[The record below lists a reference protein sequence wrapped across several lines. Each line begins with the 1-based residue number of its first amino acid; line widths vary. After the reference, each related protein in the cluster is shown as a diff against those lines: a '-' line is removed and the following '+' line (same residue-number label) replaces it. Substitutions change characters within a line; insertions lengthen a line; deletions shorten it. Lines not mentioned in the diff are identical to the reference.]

1 MPSALIVGSGP
12 NGLAAALTLAAG
24 GVDVTVLEASDSI
37 GGGTRSGELT
47 LPGLLHDH
55 CSGFHPLAVDTGFS
69 RQFDLTAHGLTWA
82 WPEIQYSHPLD
93 GVGGGR
99 GASVWRSVDR
109 TAGEL
114 HNNKNND
121 DDDAASYRRL
131 FGPLTE
137 RFPQIVDE
145 FLQPMVHVPSHPV
158 SLARFGLYA
167 AMPAGLLARRWRSE
181 EARALFA
188 GVAAHA
194 FRPLDSVMSSAIGV
208 ALGTAAHRYGWPVAV
223 GGSATIAAAMASRLT
238 DLGGRIETGVHVRDH
253 RELGRYDLLMLNTA
267 PSAAADILGSAL
279 PGRVARAYRR
289 YKHGPGAFQVAFAV
303 EGGIPWA
310 HAPSRRAGT
319 VHVGGTF
326 AEIAD
331 AERQVVRGRMPERPF
346 VLVGQQSVADPARAR
361 DGVHPVDTYAHVP
374 AGWTGDATQTIIDQI
389 ERFAPGFRDRIR
401 ATRSTSTQAIEQ
413 YDPNFV
419 GGDIVTGANTPLQLV
434 FRPRVTPDPYSA
446 GIPGVYLCSAAAPP
460 GAGAH
465 GMAGWNAARSAL
477 AHLASR

>member
-1 MPSALIVGSGP
+1 MPSAIIVGSGP

-69 RQFDLTAHGLTWA
+69 RQFGLENHGLRWSL
-82 WPEIQYSHPLD
+82 PEVQYSHPLD
-93 GVGGGR
+93 GGR

-114 HNNKNND
+114 GD
-121 DDDAASYRRL
+121 DDNESYRRM
-131 FGPLTE
+131 FGPLTR

-145 FLQPMVHVPSHPV
+145 FLQPLVHVPGHPV
-158 SLARFGLYA
+158 PLARFGLYA
-167 AMPAGLLARRWRSE
+167 ALPAALLARRWESE

-188 GVAAHA
+188 GVAAHS
-194 FRPLDSVMSSAIGV
+194 FRPLWSVMSSAIGV
-208 ALGTAAHRYGWPVAV
+208 ALGTAAHRYGWPVAA
-223 GGSATIAAAMASRLT
+223 GGSSTITTAMATRLAEY
-238 DLGGRIETGVHVRDH
+238 GGRIETGVSVRDH
-253 RELGRYDLLMLNTA
+253 RELGRPDLLLLNTS
-267 PSAAADILGSAL
+267 PSAAADILGDDL
-279 PGRVARAYRR
+279 PPRVGRAYRR
-289 YKHGPGAFQVAFAV
+289 FRHGPAAFQVAFAV

-310 HAPSRRAGT
+310 HEPSRRAGT
-319 VHVGGTF
+319 VHVGG
-326 AEIAD
+326 ALPEIAD
-331 AERQVVRGRMPERPF
+331 AERRVVRGEMPERPF
-346 VLVGQQSVADPARAR
+346 ILVGQQSVADPDRAK
-361 DGVHPVDTYAHVP
+361 DGVHPVDAYAHVP
-374 AGWTGDATQTIIDQI
+374 AGWTGDATRTIIDQI

-401 ATRSTSTQAIEQ
+401 STRSLSTRQIEQ

-419 GGDIVTGANTPLQLV
+419 GGDIVTGANTPFQLV
-434 FRPRVTPDPYSA
+434 FRPRVALNPYSA

-477 AHLASR
+477 AYLGSL